1 MRKAGPAFL
10 KGALL
15 EVEAAFQERL
25 RHASRMTTHTTS
37 LGDATE
43 RAWIELLRAYLPARY
58 QVAQAFAIDCEGRST
73 LQLDCLIY
81 DAHFTPALFGND
93 RQLYVP
99 AEAVYATFE
108 VKQVVQGSFI
118 QAAAEKAASLRR
130 LRRTSAPVPWLSG
143 VGPPKMPFR
152 ILAGLLAM
160 KTMRKDGLDDDFY
173 QRLDRWQGDNY
184 VDMVL
189 TAQSGFCDRF
199 NADGSP
205 TGATGKGALIRGLF
219 RLLSA
224 LRERASVTAVEW
236 DKYEDVLK

>member
-15 EVEAAFQERL
+15 EVEAIFQERL
-25 RHASRMTTHTTS
+25 RHTGRMVTHS
-37 LGDATE
+37 GAMGDAAE
-43 RAWIELLRAYLPARY
+43 QAWIDLLRSYLPARY
-58 QVAQAFAIDCEGRST
+58 QVAQAFAIDCDGQTT
-73 LQLDCLIY
+73 LQLDCLVY
-81 DAHFTPALFGND
+81 DAHFTPALFGSE
-93 RQLYVP
+93 RHVYVP

-108 VKQVVQGSFI
+108 VKQVVHGTHLA
-118 QAAAEKAASLRR
+118 AAAEKAASVRR

-160 KTMRKDGLDDDFY
+160 KTDRREGLSDDFY
-173 QRLDRWQGDNY
+173 KRLDRWQGDSAL
-184 VDMVL
+184 DLVL
-189 TAQSGFCDRF
+189 TAESGFCDRF

-205 TGATGKGALIRGLF
+205 TTARGKGSLIRGLF
-219 RLLSA
+219 RLLAA
-224 LRERASVTAVEW
+224 LRERATVTAVEW